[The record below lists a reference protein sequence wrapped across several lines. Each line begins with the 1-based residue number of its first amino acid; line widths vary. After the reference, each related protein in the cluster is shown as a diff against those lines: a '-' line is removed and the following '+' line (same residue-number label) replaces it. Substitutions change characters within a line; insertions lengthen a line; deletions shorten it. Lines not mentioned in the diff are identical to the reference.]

1 MLKNVKPEHI
11 CRTYALKSYKDAED
25 LMEQMARK
33 SGRLLK
39 GGDPDKRAVA
49 RRILEDY
56 VRGHLPH
63 FVAPYDEQEIIEYKN
78 SIKAERE
85 KWMHQTDSE
94 LIKFVNRQKLTQAS

>member
-1 MLKNVKPEHI
+1 MKIILQGVIRCEYIEYPETLVPEMLKNVKPEHI

-63 FVAPYDEQEIIEYKN
+63 FVAPYDE
-78 SIKAERE
+78 
-85 KWMHQTDSE
+85 
-94 LIKFVNRQKLTQAS
+94 